1 MYVTM
6 MMTDQIPLELP
17 SLLNGEVAMMPHLVN
32 GDGTQQVIFVQVNP
46 GETFT
51 IRAEDGTL
59 QCIQGPAEVP
69 MMSPNG
75 SIPPIHVPPGYISQV
90 IEDNT
95 GVRRVVVTPQ
105 SPECYPPS
113 YPSAISPTHHLP
125 PYLTHHPHF
134 IHNSHT
140 AFYPPVTG
148 PGDMPPQFFPQHHLP
163 TTIYGE
169 QEIIYGMSS
178 YITREDQYSKP
189 QHKKIK
195 DRQIDR
201 QNRLNSPPS
210 SIYKSHLGN
219 CTTVYNGTIKAY
231 NGAANGGGGGGGIGG
246 GGMPAMKKTERRA
259 RSSPKS
265 NEQDAHECDTE
276 TKRVQD
282 VLSGIEKPQVSNIQ
296 ARTVLLTWSPPNG
309 LLSGDR
315 HSNGLPYSCT
325 YEVALSDKGRDGK
338 YKMIYSGEE
347 LEYKLKDLRPA
358 TEYYVRV
365 YAVYNSVKGSC
376 SEPVSF
382 ITHSC
387 VPDCPFPPKP
397 SHRTKNSLTL
407 QWKAPADNGS
417 KITSYRLEWD
427 EGKRSNVFRECYDG
441 SQKHYKVTKLC
452 PAVGYTFRLAAR
464 NDMGISGFSQEVIC
478 YTSGNIP
485 QTPSAPRLVRAG
497 VTWITL
503 QWNKAEG
510 CTPEEVVTYT
520 LEIQE
525 DDNDSVF
532 HPKYTGE
539 DQTCTVKNL
548 KRSTQYKFRLIA
560 SNVEGKSS
568 PSDVLVCT
576 TSPDRPGPPTRLVVK
591 GPTTSHG
598 FSVKWEP
605 PEDNGGSEILNY
617 LLEISEGSSE
627 ANQWAVAYRGSA
639 TECACTYL
647 KPGTLYKLRACCIS
661 TGGHSQCSENLLVR
675 TLSIAP
681 DQCQPPRVLGKPK
694 HKEVQL
700 QWDAPPVS
708 ENSHHIS
715 AYSVEMTEPEEVTS
729 EVYHGPDLECTV
741 SNLLPGTTYHFR
753 VRALNDG
760 GYGTYSEATTITTTT
775 GPPVQCKA
783 PCLTFLSETSVL
795 ATWENPESFGAD
807 ISEYRLEWGEDEES
821 LELVYSGTGNSFEI
835 SQLSAAAHYFCRLQ
849 AINQAGAG
857 PYSDLVTCRAPASVP
872 DAVTTLYI
880 SDDEHLDTDPLSP
893 FVCLVLN
900 WEEPCNNGSEIT
912 SYNIDIGDIIMP
924 VGNVTS
930 FVISDLLPETTFRIR
945 IQAVNDIGAGPFS
958 HSIKAKTR
966 PLPPLP
972 PRLECTAAGPQS
984 LKLKWGESSSKQHTA
999 DDMVYILQIEDRNKR
1014 FTPIYRGPSH
1024 TYKVQRLMEFTCY
1037 AFRIQA
1043 VNDAGEGPFSE
1054 VFTFSTTKSIPSAI
1068 KAPRVKALEGNTCEI
1083 AWETVLPMKGDP
1095 VSYIL
1100 QILVGRESEYKQV
1113 YKGEETTFQIS
1124 GLQTNTDYRFRVC
1137 VCRRCLDT
1145 SQELNGPFSPSV
1157 AFMLQRSEL
1166 MLTGEM
1172 GRIDDPKTKS
1182 MMPSDEQFAAL
1193 LVLGF
1198 ATVSILFAFILQYL
1212 FMK

>member
-32 GDGTQQVIFVQVNP
+32 GDGAQQVIFVQVNP

-125 PYLTHHPHF
+125 PYLAHHHHF

-163 TTIYGE
+163 PTIYGE

-178 YITREDQYSKP
+178 YITREDQYNKP

-219 CTTVYNGTIKAY
+219 CTPVYNGTIKTH
-231 NGAANGGGGGGGIGG
+231 NGAANGGGGGVGG
-246 GGMPAMKKTERRA
+246 GGMPAMKKSERRA

-265 NEQDAHECDTE
+265 NEQDLHECDTE

-282 VLSGIEKPQVSNIQ
+282 VLSGMEKPQVSNIQ

-309 LLSGDR
+309 LLSGER
-315 HSNGLPYSCT
+315 HSNGLPYTCT

-382 ITHSC
+382 TTHSC
-387 VPDCPFPPKP
+387 APECPFPPKP

-407 QWKAPADNGS
+407 QWKAPIDNGS
-417 KITSYRLEWD
+417 KITSYLLEWD
-427 EGKRSNVFRECYDG
+427 EGKRSNVFRECYFG

-452 PAVGYTFRLAAR
+452 PAVGYTFRLAAQ
-464 NDMGISGFSQEVIC
+464 NDIGISGFSQEVVC

-510 CTPEEVVTYT
+510 CTPEEVISYT
-520 LEIQE
+520 LEMQE

-539 DQTCTVKNL
+539 DHTCTVKNL

-576 TSPDRPGPPTRLVVK
+576 TSPDRPGPPTRPAVK
-591 GPTTSHG
+591 GPITSHG
-598 FSVKWEP
+598 FVVKWDP
-605 PEDNGGSEILNY
+605 PQDNGGSEILNY

-627 ANQWAVAYRGSA
+627 ANQWEVVYRGSA

-661 TGGHSQCSENLLVR
+661 TGGHSQCSESLLVH
-675 TLSIAP
+675 TLSVAP
-681 DQCQPPRVLGKPK
+681 GQCQPPRILGKPK

-708 ENSHHIS
+708 ESSCHIS
-715 AYSVEMTEPEEVTS
+715 AYSMEMTGPEESAAS
-729 EVYHGPDLECTV
+729 EVYHGPNLECTV

-760 GYGTYSEATTITTTT
+760 GFGPYSEATKITTTA
-775 GPPVQCKA
+775 GPPRQCRP
-783 PCLTFLSETSVL
+783 PCINFLSDTSVL
-795 ATWENPESFGAD
+795 VTWESPDSFGAD
-807 ISEYRLEWGEDEES
+807 ISEYRLEWGEEQES

-835 SQLSAAAHYFCRLQ
+835 GQLSAAAHYFCRLQ

-857 PYSDLVTCRAPASVP
+857 PYSDLVTCRAPASIP
-872 DAVTTLYI
+872 DAVTTLFV
-880 SDDEHLDTDPLSP
+880 SEDEHVDAYPLSP

-912 SYNIDIGDIIMP
+912 SYNIDLGDVIIP

-930 FVISDLLPETTFRIR
+930 YVINDLLPETTFRIR
-945 IQAVNDIGAGPFS
+945 IQAVNEIGAGPFS
-958 HSIKAKTR
+958 HYIKAKTR

-984 LKLKWGESSSKQHTA
+984 LKLKWGESSSKQHAA
-999 DDMVYILQIEDRNKR
+999 DDMVYILQIEDKNKR
-1014 FTPIYRGPSH
+1014 FIPIYRGPSH

-1054 VFTFSTTKSIPSAI
+1054 VFTFSTTKSIPPAI
-1068 KAPRVKALEGNTCEI
+1068 KAPRVRPLEGNACEI
-1083 AWETVLPMKGDP
+1083 MWEAVLPMKGDP
-1095 VSYIL
+1095 VGYIL

-1113 YKGEETTFQIS
+1113 YKGDETSFQIS

-1137 VCRRCLDT
+1137 VCRRCSDT

-1166 MLTGEM
+1166 MLPGEM
-1172 GRIDDPKTKS
+1172 GRIDDAKTKS

-1193 LVLGF
+1193 LVVGF

>member
-17 SLLNGEVAMMPHLVN
+17 PLLNGEVAMMPHIVN
-32 GDGTQQVIFVQVNP
+32 GDGSQQVFLVQVNP

-148 PGDMPPQFFPQHHLP
+148 PGDIPPQFFPQHHLP
-163 TTIYGE
+163 PTIYGE
-169 QEIIYGMSS
+169 QEIIPLYGMSS

-189 QHKKIK
+189 QHKKLK

-210 SIYKSHLGN
+210 SIYKSHIGS
-219 CTTVYNGTIKAY
+219 CTTVYNGYAKSH
-231 NGAANGGGGGGGIGG
+231 NGASSGGGGGGA
-246 GGMPAMKKTERRA
+246 PAVKKPERRA

-265 NEQDAHECDTE
+265 SEQDPHEFDSE

-282 VLSGIEKPQVSNIQ
+282 ILSGMEKPQVTNIQ
-296 ARTVLLTWSPPNG
+296 ARTVLLSWSPPTG
-309 LLSGDR
+309 LLNADR
-315 HSNGLPYSCT
+315 HNNGLPYTCT

-338 YKMIYSGEE
+338 YKIIYSGEE
-347 LEYKLKDLRPA
+347 LEYSLKDLRPA
-358 TEYYVRV
+358 TDYHVRV
-365 YAVYNSVKGSC
+365 YAMYNSVKGSC

-382 ITHSC
+382 TTHSSA
-387 VPDCPFPPKP
+387 PECPFPPKP
-397 SHRTKNSLTL
+397 SHRTKSSLTL
-407 QWKAPADNGS
+407 QWKAPIDNGS
-417 KITSYRLEWD
+417 KITSYLLEWD
-427 EGKRSNVFRECYDG
+427 EGKRNSGFRECYFG
-441 SQKHYKVTKLC
+441 SQKHCKLTKLC
-452 PAVGYTFRLAAR
+452 PALGYTFRLAAQ
-464 NDMGISGFSQEVIC
+464 NDIGTSGYSQEVVC
-478 YTSGNIP
+478 YTAGNIP

-497 VTWITL
+497 VTWIAL
-503 QWNKAEG
+503 QWNKVEG
-510 CTPEEVVTYT
+510 CTPEEVISYT

-525 DDNDSVF
+525 EDNDSVF

-539 DQTCTVKNL
+539 EQACTVKNL
-548 KRSTQYKFRLIA
+548 RRSTQYKFRLFA

-568 PSDVLVCT
+568 PSEVLVCT
-576 TSPDRPGPPTRLVVK
+576 TSPDRPGPPTRPVIK
-591 GPTTSHG
+591 GPITSHG

-605 PEDNGGSEILNY
+605 PQDNGGSEILKY
-617 LLEISEGSSE
+617 LLEISQGSPE
-627 ANQWAVAYRGSA
+627 ANQWEVAYSGSA
-639 TECACTYL
+639 TEYTCTHL

-661 TGGHSQCSENLLVR
+661 TGGHSQCSESLPVR
-675 TLSIAP
+675 TLSVAP
-681 DQCQPPRVLGKPK
+681 GPCRPPRVLGKPK

-700 QWDAPPVS
+700 QWDVPPSESGCPVS
-708 ENSHHIS
+708 E
-715 AYSVEMTEPEEVTS
+715 YSVEMTEPEEVVS

-741 SNLLPGTTYHFR
+741 SNLLPGATYRFR

-760 GYGTYSEATTITTTT
+760 GYGPFSDVTEVTTAA
-775 GPPVQCKA
+775 GPPGQCRA
-783 PCLTFLSETSVL
+783 PSLSFLSDAHVL
-795 ATWENPESFGAD
+795 VSWESPECSGAD

-821 LELVYSGTGNSFEI
+821 LQLAYSGADTCYEI
-835 SQLSAAAHYFCRLQ
+835 SELAAAAHYCCRLQ

-857 PYSDLVTCRAPASVP
+857 PYSDLVTCRIPAAVP
-872 DAVTTLYI
+872 DAVSTL
-880 SDDEHLDTDPLSP
+880 SVLEDEHVDACQLSAS
-893 FVCLVLN
+893 VCLVLS
-900 WEEPCNNGSEIT
+900 WEEPCNNGAEIT
-912 SYNIDIGDIIMP
+912 SYNIDLGDVSIP

-930 FVISDLLPETTFRIR
+930 YVIKDLLPETSYRIR
-945 IQAVNDIGAGPFS
+945 IQAVNEIGAGPFS
-958 HSIKAKTR
+958 HFIKAKTR

-972 PRLECTAAGPQS
+972 PRLECAAAGPQS
-984 LKLKWGESSSKQHTA
+984 LKLKWGDSSSKLHAT

-1014 FTPIYRGPSH
+1014 FIPIYRGPSH
-1024 TYKVQRLMEFTCY
+1024 TYKIQRLTESTCY
-1037 AFRIQA
+1037 SFRIQA

-1054 VFTFSTTKSIPSAI
+1054 ICTFCTTKSVPPAI
-1068 KAPRVKALEGNTCEI
+1068 KAPRVTQLRGNACEI
-1083 AWETVLPMKGDP
+1083 TWEMVPPMKGDP
-1095 VSYIL
+1095 VGYVL
-1100 QILVGRESEYKQV
+1100 QVLVGRESEYKQV
-1113 YKGEETTFQIS
+1113 YKGEETTFHIS
-1124 GLQTNTDYRFRVC
+1124 GLQVNTDYRFRVC

-1145 SQELNGPFSPSV
+1145 SQELCGPFSPSV
-1157 AFMLQRSEL
+1157 AFMPQRNEIV
-1166 MLTGEM
+1166 LTGEV
-1172 GRIDDPKTKS
+1172 GSIDDPKIKS
-1182 MMPSDEQFAAL
+1182 MIATDEQFAAL
-1193 LVLGF
+1193 IVLGF
-1198 ATVSILFAFILQYL
+1198 ATLSIVFACILQYF

>member
-17 SLLNGEVAMMPHLVN
+17 PLLNGEVAMMPHIVN
-32 GDGTQQVIFVQVNP
+32 GDGSQQVILVQVNP

-163 TTIYGE
+163 PTIYGE
-169 QEIIYGMSS
+169 QEIIPLYGMSS

-189 QHKKIK
+189 QHKKLK

-219 CTTVYNGTIKAY
+219 CTTVYNGYTKSH
-231 NGAANGGGGGGGIGG
+231 NGASSGGGGAGGAPGV
-246 GGMPAMKKTERRA
+246 KKLERRA

-265 NEQDAHECDTE
+265 NEQDPHEYDSE

-282 VLSGIEKPQVSNIQ
+282 ILSGIEKPQVSNIQ
-296 ARTVLLTWSPPNG
+296 ARTVLLTWCPPTG
-309 LLSGDR
+309 LLSVDR
-315 HSNGLPYSCT
+315 HNNGLPYTCT

-338 YKMIYSGEE
+338 YKIIYSGEE
-347 LEYKLKDLRPA
+347 LEYNLKDLRPA
-358 TEYYVRV
+358 TDYHVRV

-376 SEPVSF
+376 SEPISF
-382 ITHSC
+382 TTHSC
-387 VPDCPFPPKP
+387 APECPFPPKS
-397 SHRTKNSLTL
+397 SHRTKSSLTL
-407 QWKAPADNGS
+407 QWKAPIDNGS
-417 KITSYRLEWD
+417 KITSYLLEWD
-427 EGKRSNVFRECYDG
+427 EGKRNNGFRECYFG
-441 SQKHYKVTKLC
+441 SQKHCKLTKLC
-452 PAVGYTFRLAAR
+452 PAVGYTFRLAAQ
-464 NDMGISGFSQEVIC
+464 NDIGTSGYSQEVVC

-510 CTPEEVVTYT
+510 CTPEEVISYT

-525 DDNDSVF
+525 EDNDSVF

-539 DQTCTVKNL
+539 ELTCTVKNL
-548 KRSTQYKFRLIA
+548 RRSTQYKFRLIA
-560 SNVEGKSS
+560 SNVEGKSC
-568 PSDVLVCT
+568 PSEILVCT
-576 TSPDRPGPPTRLVVK
+576 TSPDRPGPPTRPVIK
-591 GPTTSHG
+591 GSITSHG
-598 FSVKWEP
+598 FGVKWDP
-605 PEDNGGSEILNY
+605 PQDNGGSEILKY
-617 LLEISEGSSE
+617 LLEISEGNSE
-627 ANQWAVAYRGSA
+627 ANQWEVAYSGSA
-639 TECACTYL
+639 TEYTCTHL

-661 TGGHSQCSENLLVR
+661 TGGHSQCSESLPVR
-675 TLSIAP
+675 TLSVAP
-681 DQCQPPRVLGKPK
+681 GHCRPPRMLGKPK

-700 QWDAPPVS
+700 QWDVPMSESGCQVS
-708 ENSHHIS
+708 E
-715 AYSVEMTEPEEVTS
+715 YSVEMTEPEEVIS

-741 SNLLPGTTYHFR
+741 SNLLPGTTYRFR

-760 GYGTYSEATTITTTT
+760 GYGPYSEATEVTTAA
-775 GPPVQCKA
+775 GPPGQCQA
-783 PCLTFLSETSVL
+783 PFLSFVSDTCVL
-795 ATWENPESFGAD
+795 VSWESPECSGAD

-821 LELVYSGTGNSFEI
+821 LELVYNGTDTCFEI
-835 SQLSAAAHYFCRLQ
+835 SELSAAAHYCCRLQ

-857 PYSDLVTCRAPASVP
+857 PYSDLVTCRTPASVP
-872 DAVTTLYI
+872 DAVCTL
-880 SDDEHLDTDPLSP
+880 SVLEDEHMDAYQISP
-893 FVCLVLN
+893 SVCLVLN

-912 SYNIDIGDIIMP
+912 SYNIDLGDISIP
-924 VGNVTS
+924 VSNVTS
-930 FVISDLLPETTFRIR
+930 YVIDDLLPETSYRIR
-945 IQAVNDIGAGPFS
+945 IQAINEIGAGPFS
-958 HSIKAKTR
+958 HFITAKTR

-972 PRLECTAAGPQS
+972 PRLECAAAGPQS
-984 LKLKWGESSSKQHTA
+984 LKLKWGDSSSKLHA
-999 DDMVYILQIEDRNKR
+999 IDDMVYILQLEDKNKR
-1014 FTPIYRGPSH
+1014 FIPIYRGPSH
-1024 TYKVQRLMEFTCY
+1024 TYKVQRLTESTCY
-1037 AFRIQA
+1037 TFRIQA

-1054 VFTFSTTKSIPSAI
+1054 ICTFCTTKSVPPAI
-1068 KAPRVKALEGNTCEI
+1068 KAPRVTQLDGNACEI
-1083 AWETVLPMKGDP
+1083 TWEMVPPLKGDP
-1095 VSYIL
+1095 ISYVV
-1100 QILVGRESEYKQV
+1100 QVVVGRESEYKQV
-1113 YKGEETTFQIS
+1113 YKGDETTFQIS

-1145 SQELNGPFSPSV
+1145 SQELSGPFSPSV
-1157 AFMLQRSEL
+1157 AFMLQRREI
-1166 MLTGEM
+1166 MLTGEL
-1172 GRIDDPKTKS
+1172 GRIDDPKIKS
-1182 MMPSDEQFAAL
+1182 MMPTDEQFAAL
-1193 LVLGF
+1193 IVIGF
-1198 ATVSILFAFILQYL
+1198 ATLSILFAFILQYF